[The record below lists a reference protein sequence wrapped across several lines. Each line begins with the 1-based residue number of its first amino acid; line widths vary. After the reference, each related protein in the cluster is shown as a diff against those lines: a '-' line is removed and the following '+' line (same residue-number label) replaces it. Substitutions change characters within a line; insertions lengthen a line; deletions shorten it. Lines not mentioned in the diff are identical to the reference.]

1 MRWHGCGPLGTG
13 LTSGL
18 ATCCARAFDGE
29 EPPATPTRGGK
40 CQAAAQTGITADPT
54 TPVAISLAPTTVA
67 PRRGSRVAR
76 RCGHWRPS
84 AEVLG

>member
-1 MRWHGCGPLGTG
+1 MRWHGATRPPG
-13 LTSGL
+13 LTGGL

-54 TPVAISLAPTTVA
+54 TPVAISLAPTT
-67 PRRGSRVAR
+67 PAR
-76 RCGHWRPS
+76 PTGLP
-84 AEVLG
+84 